1 MDPIHPLTTLL
12 LLSGNTRRSMEI
24 VLNHRVASYPNLL
37 HLPVLY
43 NIIAGGQTWAHK
55 VVEKFPLEVRPLYDP
70 SDGWSMDG
78 ALFRSLALTRP
89 MYHHTQPTLL
99 FHASFG
105 IAVANSIVFLGATLK
120 DRKLMTLRQWLL
132 LQVVVLVSWTPG
144 VDDALR
150 VSCAL

>member
-1 MDPIHPLTTLL
+1 
-12 LLSGNTRRSMEI
+12 MEI

-43 NIIAGGQTWAHK
+43 NIIAGGQSWAHS
-55 VVEKFPLEVRPLYDP
+55 VAAKFPLE
-70 SDGWSMDG
+70 
-78 ALFRSLALTRP
+78 
-89 MYHHTQPTLL
+89 PTLL

-132 LQVVVLVSWTPG
+132 LQVVVLVSGDRSIGGWMGGFFFGAARTA
-144 VDDALR
+144 VCVL
-150 VSCAL
+150 SCASLM

>member
-1 MDPIHPLTTLL
+1 
-12 LLSGNTRRSMEI
+12 MEI

-43 NIIAGGQTWAHK
+43 NIIVGGQSWAHK
-55 VVEKFPLEVRPLYDP
+55 VVDKFPLE
-70 SDGWSMDG
+70 
-78 ALFRSLALTRP
+78 
-89 MYHHTQPTLL
+89 PTLL

-132 LQVVVLVSWTPG
+132 LQVVVLVRTYVRAVAGGRVGPI
-144 VDDALR
+144 ALFR
-150 VSCAL
+150 AGRGRCCGWDPDGAD

>member
-1 MDPIHPLTTLL
+1 
-12 LLSGNTRRSMEI
+12 MEI

-43 NIIAGGQTWAHK
+43 NVIVGGQAWAHT
-55 VVEKFPLEVRPLYDP
+55 VAERFPLE
-70 SDGWSMDG
+70 
-78 ALFRSLALTRP
+78 
-89 MYHHTQPTLL
+89 PTLL

-132 LQVVVLVSWTPG
+132 LQVVVLTPFVTTVVDIASLGSGVSIDPFQVYAG
-144 VDDALR
+144 LMPP
-150 VSCAL
+150 S